1 MKSVAVLPRFFVELA
16 FRYSL
21 SMSFTAKR
29 FQEIMAIL
37 KTWWQDGFAQRKVQ
51 GQHALCDAGRGCLG
65 LVSVMFI
72 ATECQARGTLHV
84 HSFLFTRGA
93 SLWTCGDAGN
103 LYPWRETF
111 LSTLVTREICT
122 RGARRFSQR
131 TREELEYEMPGQ
143 SVHPWCADQST
154 RWAEECTTG
163 R

>member
-1 MKSVAVLPRFFVELA
+1 
-16 FRYSL
+16 
-21 SMSFTAKR
+21 MSFTATR

-37 KTWWQDGFAQRKVQ
+37 KPWWQDGFAQRKVQ

-65 LVSVMFI
+65 LVSGMFI
-72 ATECQARGTLHV
+72 ATEYQARGSLHV
-84 HSFLFTRGA
+84 HFFCPSLLSSRDA
-93 SLWTCGDAGN
+93 SLWTCGGAGN

>member
-1 MKSVAVLPRFFVELA
+1 MKSVAVLPHFFAELA

-21 SMSFTAKR
+21 SMSLTATR

-65 LVSVMFI
+65 LVSGMFI
-72 ATECQARGTLHV
+72 ATEYQARGTLHV
-84 HSFLFTRGA
+84 HSLLSSRGA

-103 LYPWRETF
+103 LYPWREMF
-111 LSTLVTREICT
+111 LSTLGWMQCMC
-122 RGARRFSQR
+122 
-131 TREELEYEMPGQ
+131 TREEFEYEIPG
-143 SVHPWCADQST
+143 QST